1 MLNTKDNQKQF
12 HELKCVISHKSNLNL
27 KKWFLLT
34 SKHQNNFDANELIW
48 AVNDVIGTLWTSFWH
63 LLNVLVPKYIRR
75 RSKMFLTNMI
85 WMSVQNLSSLVQATS
100 APSFVFIAFFGIC
113 KKQPFW
119 KCIFDIG
126 PIKVTYLYDFSSF
139 GKLDV

>member
-75 RSKMFLTNMI
+75 RSKMFLTNII
-85 WMSVQNLSSLVQATS
+85 WMSVQISVLLFKQPQHHLLFLSLFLGYVKNNRFGNVFLTS
-100 APSFVFIAFFGIC
+100 APLKSLTCMTLV
-113 KKQPFW
+113 P
-119 KCIFDIG
+119 
-126 PIKVTYLYDFSSF
+126 LES
-139 GKLDV
+139 